1 MSIPQTTTDNSNKR
15 KNIID
20 RVANWIKSD
29 DNSVVVTKQ
38 NKSARSDKS
47 IDLDYEQIK
56 TINFTKYRVS
66 VMNILWGKDSNFPGN
81 EAFTRKLFNPEVL
94 NSKSMVLD
102 LSSGLGAC
110 ARTITAESFAKIDVI
125 QNDKNLLPFL
135 EKSIREHEL
144 APFLSILKN
153 NMNVIELAKVKYDFI
168 YGRECFFKIK
178 NKQRA
183 FEQCAD
189 SLKTNGR
196 IIFTDF
202 VLEKDMSSY
211 TIFKNWSEQERS
223 AVYPTT
229 MANYLKMFEGLG
241 FKIGPI
247 EDYSEEYVDHVN
259 SAWLNFKKYVSY
271 TDLDERFMNVMLLE
285 GDIWLSRVRAL
296 RSKKLK
302 LLRFQL
308 HL

>member
-1 MSIPQTTTDNSNKR
+1 MSIPQTKTDNSNKR
-15 KNIID
+15 ENIIR

-29 DNSVVVTKQ
+29 NNGVVVTKQ
-38 NKSARSDKS
+38 NTTPLSNKSL
-47 IDLDYEQIK
+47 DLDYERIK
-56 TINFTKYRVS
+56 LLNFTKSRVS
-66 VMNILWGKDSNFPGN
+66 VMDILWGKDSNFPGN
-81 EAFTRKLFNPEVL
+81 DSFTIKIFNPEML

-110 ARTITAESFAKIDVI
+110 ARTIANESFAKIDII

-135 EKSIREHEL
+135 AKSIEEHKL
-144 APFLSILKN
+144 TPFLSILKDD
-153 NMNVIELAKVKYDFI
+153 MNVIKLAKVKYDFI

-189 SLKTNGR
+189 SLKNNGR

-202 VLEKDMSSY
+202 VLEKNMSSY
-211 TIFKNWSEQERS
+211 KVFKNWSEQERG

-229 MANYLKMFEGLG
+229 LANYLKLFDGLG
-241 FKIGPI
+241 FKVGPI
-247 EDYSEEYVDHVN
+247 EDYSKEYIDHVN

-271 TDLDERFMNVMLLE
+271 TELDERFMNVMLLE
-285 GDIWLSRVRAL
+285 GDIWLSRVLAL
-296 RSKKLK
+296 KSKKLR

-308 HL
+308 QL

>member
-1 MSIPQTTTDNSNKR
+1 MSIPQTKTDNSNKR
-15 KNIID
+15 ENIIH

-29 DNSVVVTKQ
+29 DNSVVVSKQ
-38 NKSARSDKS
+38 NTAPRSNES

-56 TINFTKYRVS
+56 TLNFTKSRVS
-66 VMNILWGKDSNFPGN
+66 VMDILWGKDNSFPGN
-81 EAFTRKLFNPEVL
+81 ASFTIKLFNPEML

-110 ARTITAESFAKIDVI
+110 ARTMTTESFAKIDVI

-135 EKSIREHEL
+135 AKSIKEHEL
-144 APFLSILKN
+144 TQFISILKED
-153 NMNVIELAKVKYDFI
+153 MNAIKLAKVKYDFI

-196 IIFTDF
+196 FVFTDF

-211 TIFKNWSEQERS
+211 AVFKNWSEQERS

-229 MANYLKMFEGLG
+229 MANYLKMFDGLG
-241 FKIGPI
+241 FKAGPV
-247 EDYSEEYVDHVN
+247 EDYSEEYIDHVN
-259 SAWLNFKKYVSY
+259 TAWLNFKKYVSY
-271 TDLDERFMNVMLLE
+271 TELDERFMNVMLLE

-296 RSKKLK
+296 RSKKLR

-308 HL
+308 QF